1 MIDISQKSP
10 FYLHVHN
17 RTCKSCSDRVARIFI
32 CFLRVFRQRRLDSCW
47 RFNAKDYEGRFCQ
60 NWCFFLQEIKS
71 LHFRGDQK
79 LAKQIVNPPKWW
91 AALTHGN
98 SWQNFPICMVRNK
111 AQMKSSWL
119 CPGGG
124 GGGWGEFRNFLV
136 GICRLDL
143 DPLAS
148 YQS

>member
-1 MIDISQKSP
+1 MIDFSQKSP

-79 LAKQIVNPPKWW
+79 LAKQIVNPPKRW
-91 AALTHGN
+91 AALTHRY
-98 SWQNFPICMVRNK
+98 SWQNLPICMVRNK

-124 GGGWGEFRNFLV
+124 VGGGGGKGNLGIFRWGSAAWTWN
-136 GICRLDL
+136 
-143 DPLAS
+143 P
-148 YQS
+148 